1 MIVCLKCSNVFILEV
16 KTRSS
21 NAVEFWSKSIVIIQV
36 DFLLVVW
43 SFKVFPIRFYHL
55 DNDKPVLTPSV
66 ISPVEGIH
74 NVTLTC
80 SAATSDNVTGYVFYK
95 NNVQISVSTS
105 SNYLLP
111 NNSRTDDGNYT
122 CEVTTSKAPRS
133 PKADEVAVKF
143 LCKLP

>member
-1 MIVCLKCSNVFILEV
+1 M
-16 KTRSS
+16 
-21 NAVEFWSKSIVIIQV
+21 
-36 DFLLVVW
+36 DFLLDNEASKFFQYV
-43 SFKVFPIRFYHL
+43 FYHL

-133 PKADEVAVKF
+133 PKADKVAVKF